1 MICFH
6 GLEPGVGSAVEVDW
20 SRQAT
25 DAHHSAS
32 GDRRPASPLF
42 WDTMRPV
49 QVSLFSVKVHSGHG
63 HALIA
68 PSTIAA
74 AFFIIELF
82 FVFHSGANQGQYY
95 SLHSHSRRHFLG
107 QYPHEM
113 RVTGT
118 NSLRASSE
126 MIFIFYDWS
135 TLRFQG

>member
-74 AFFIIELF
+74 AFFIIELIF
-82 FVFHSGANQGQYY
+82 CFPFWSESRAILQFALAQPASLSGPISTRNACHRNQFV
-95 SLHSHSRRHFLG
+95 
-107 QYPHEM
+107 
-113 RVTGT
+113 
-118 NSLRASSE
+118 ASE
-126 MIFIFYDWS
+126 F
-135 TLRFQG
+135 